1 MVRSLAFPVSGDRIW
16 CAAAPLWPQYIRNPL
31 HHSHVYGLRLTV
43 FRCVILL
50 TRWFHFVDPETS
62 GRPLEQIDDF
72 FSNATSW
79 NVFTASKQIREQGFT
94 NHQWTRKYHGGIE
107 QSNTNTSSMT
117 RVGGDV
123 DAERHGWVNK
133 LRRRASDAG
142 LV

>member
-1 MVRSLAFPVSGDRIW
+1 MITPFLFQAIE
-16 CAAAPLWPQYIRNPL
+16 
-31 HHSHVYGLRLTV
+31 YGVLLLL
-43 FRCVILL
+43 FGLNIFVIP
-50 TRWFHFVDPETS
+50 FIIFMYPETS

-79 NVFTASKQIREQGFT
+79 NVFTASKQIREQGIT

-107 QSNTNTSSMT
+107 QSNTSSMT

-142 LV
+142 LM